1 MYPCLIVGYMGEA
14 AYLSRHKDD
23 IPRGFH
29 MAIPENI
36 FWPVFIIGTM
46 ATVVGSQAVISA
58 TFSIISQCRALS
70 CFPRVK
76 IIHTSNEIH
85 GQIYIP
91 EVNWILMFMCIAVT
105 IGFGDIHMIG
115 NAYGL
120 AVITVMLITT
130 CLMFLIIT
138 LVWEKKI
145 ITALAFTLLFGSLEM
160 LYFSACAVK
169 VHLGGWL
176 PLLFSLFIM
185 IVMSVWHY
193 GTSRKQ
199 SFQVENKLVSL
210 DKLLEMSPG
219 LGLIRIPG
227 IGLVYSNTPT
237 GVPPMFAHFVT
248 NFPAF
253 HRILIFVSVRS
264 LSIPKVRTA
273 DRFDIN
279 RIGAPEYRLF
289 QCVVSYGYKDQRRNS
304 YEFEDQLIFKLTEFL
319 QQQPEIRHEEI
330 KQEVKEVMDAKDSG
344 VVYMMGHTYVKAL
357 NSSSLPKKLA
367 INAVYGFLRQ
377 NCRHPAVSLGVPH
390 ANLIEV
396 GMVYHV

>member
-1 MYPCLIVGYMGEA
+1 MGEA
-14 AYLSRHKDD
+14 AYLSTHKDD
-23 IPRGFH
+23 ILRGFH
-29 MAIPENI
+29 TAIPENI
-36 FWPVFIIGTM
+36 FWPVFVIGTM

-91 EVNWILMFMCIAVT
+91 EVNWILMLLCIAVT
-105 IGFGDIHMIG
+105 IGFRDTHIIG

-130 CLMFLIIT
+130 CLMFLVIT
-138 LVWEKKI
+138 LFWEKKI
-145 ITALAFTLLFGSLEM
+145 IIALAFTLLFGSFEM
-160 LYFSACAVK
+160 LYFSACVVK
-169 VHLGGWL
+169 MHLGGWL
-176 PLLFSLFIM
+176 PLLFSVFIM

-199 SFQVENKLVSL
+199 AFQVENKLASL
-210 DKLLEMSPG
+210 DRLLEMSPG

-227 IGLVYSNTPT
+227 IGLVYSNVPS

-264 LSIPKVRTA
+264 LSIPKVGTA
-273 DRFDIN
+273 DRFNIN
-279 RIGAPEYRLF
+279 RIGAPEYRLY

-304 YEFEDQLIFKLTEFL
+304 YDFENQLVFKLTEFL
-319 QQQPEIRHEEI
+319 QRQPGIQQEEV
-330 KQEVKEVMDAKDSG
+330 EEVMEAKDSG

-357 NSSSLPKKLA
+357 RSSSLPKKLA

>member
-1 MYPCLIVGYMGEA
+1 
-14 AYLSRHKDD
+14 
-23 IPRGFH
+23 